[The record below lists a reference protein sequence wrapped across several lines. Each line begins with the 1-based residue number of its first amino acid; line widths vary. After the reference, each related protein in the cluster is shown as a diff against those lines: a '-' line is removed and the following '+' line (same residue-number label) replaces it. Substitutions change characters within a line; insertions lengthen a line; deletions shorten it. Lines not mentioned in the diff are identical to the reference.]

1 MAKKN
6 MSKDMNIVGHLSEL
20 RKRLMVTGLFF
31 IIFFILGFIF
41 VKDIYR
47 FFENDID
54 FKFTVTSP
62 GDIIWIY
69 LVMVS
74 LIAITFTLPI
84 LSLQIWLFIN
94 PEITKNERRSS
105 LGYIPAIF
113 LLFVIGLVFCYLVFN
128 KLILPFLL
136 SLNDGMFNEL
146 FTVERY
152 FRFL

>member
-54 FKFTVTSP
+54 FKLTVTSP
-62 GDIIWIY
+62 GDILWIY
-69 LVMVS
+69 LIMAS
-74 LIAITFTLPI
+74 LIAIIFTLPM
-84 LSLQIWLFIN
+84 LSLQVWLFIK
-94 PEITKNERRSS
+94 PGLTKNERRSS
-105 LGYIPAIF
+105 LCYIQAIC
-113 LLFVIGLVFCYLVFN
+113 LLFVFGLDFGCLVFVKCILHFSLYL
-128 KLILPFLL
+128 K
-136 SLNDGMFNEL
+136 
-146 FTVERY
+146 
-152 FRFL
+152 

>member
-6 MSKDMNIVGHLSEL
+6 MSKDMNIVGHLYEL

-31 IIFFILGFIF
+31 IIFIILGFIF

-54 FKFTVTSP
+54 FKITITSSV
-62 GDIIWIY
+62 DIIWIY
-69 LVMVS
+69 LIILS
-74 LIAITFTLPI
+74 LIAIIFTLPM
-84 LSLQIWLFIN
+84 LSLQIWLFIK
-94 PEITKNERRSS
+94 PGLTKNERRSS

-113 LLFVIGLVFCYLVFN
+113 LLFVIGLVFGYLVFI

-136 SLNDGMFNEL
+136 S
-146 FTVERY
+146 
-152 FRFL
+152 